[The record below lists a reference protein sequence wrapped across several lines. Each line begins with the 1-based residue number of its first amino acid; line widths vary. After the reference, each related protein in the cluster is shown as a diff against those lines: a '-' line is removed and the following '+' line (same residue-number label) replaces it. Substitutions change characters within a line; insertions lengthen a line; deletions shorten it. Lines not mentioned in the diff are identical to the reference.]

1 MSFSGKICN
10 WFKNVKHLLCMETRI
25 FLVEVV
31 VVFAIL
37 EQLIQAN
44 IKSAYA
50 LRRKRSAQLAPT
62 IKHE

>member
-1 MSFSGKICN
+1 M
-10 WFKNVKHLLCMETRI
+10 KHLLCMETRI

-37 EQLIQAN
+37 EQQIQAD

-50 LRRKRSAQLAPT
+50 LRRKRWAHLTQT
-62 IKHE
+62 IKHESSTKDLKLVDI